1 MTYYRIMGKNNCKYF
16 IYQIQYCTAH
26 ETPKKFEKNLEIDKI
41 REKCVNFNFQ
51 KKKKGK
57 RHKTQVKK

>member
-1 MTYYRIMGKNNCKYF
+1 MTYYRIMGKNNCKYY
-16 IYQIQYCTAH
+16 IYQIQYCAAH

-51 KKKKGK
+51 KKKKK
-57 RHKTQVKK
+57 KEKDTRHK